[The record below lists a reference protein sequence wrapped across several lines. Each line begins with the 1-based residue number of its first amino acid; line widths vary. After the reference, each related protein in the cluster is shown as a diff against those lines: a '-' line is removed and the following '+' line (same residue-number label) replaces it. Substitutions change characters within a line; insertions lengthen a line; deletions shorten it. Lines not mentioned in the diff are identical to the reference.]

1 LTAATASSVRRAFA
15 AASLALAAF
24 ALAPAAPAATYR
36 VDDAATIVENTV
48 VKMRWRNVA
57 PSRRTDNAVLGTT
70 RVNVRLNLAPWQQR
84 NARLYLVLPVQPPA
98 PLVARWS
105 TQGRLQ
111 PGEVVS
117 GQRTLV
123 YAGPVT
129 TAVLD
134 ETLVLQLETDGEQLE
149 ALHRIDFHFE
159 IDVE

>member
-1 LTAATASSVRRAFA
+1 MKASRRLCRCPRAW
-15 AASLALAAF
+15 ASLALATAL
-24 ALAPAAPAATYR
+24 LAPAARAATYR

-48 VKMRWRNVA
+48 LKMRWRNVA
-57 PSRRTDNAVLGTT
+57 PSRRADNAVLGTT
-70 RVNVRLNLAPWQQR
+70 RVNVRLNLAAWQHR
-84 NARLYLVLPVQPPA
+84 NARLYLVLPMQPPA
-98 PLVARWS
+98 PLVARWT

-129 TAVLD
+129 APVLD
-134 ETLVLQLETDGEQLE
+134 ETLVLQLEADGQQLE
-149 ALHRIDFHFE
+149 TPHRIDFHFE

>member
-1 LTAATASSVRRAFA
+1 MAVRRPLAAALVATALAV
-15 AASLALAAF
+15 LALA
-24 ALAPAAPAATYR
+24 PVTRAATFR
-36 VDDAATIVENTV
+36 VDDAATLVENTV

-57 PSRRTDNAVLGTT
+57 PSRRTDNAMLGTT
-70 RVNVRLNLAPWQQR
+70 RVNVRLHLAPWQHR
-84 NARLYLVLPVQPPA
+84 NARLYLVLPAQPPG
-98 PLVARWS
+98 PLVARWT

-117 GQRTLV
+117 GRRTLV

-134 ETLVLQLETDGEQLE
+134 EMLLLELETDGQQLE
-149 ALHRIDFHFE
+149 SLHRIDFHFE